1 MATAPSQ
8 RREPVQQRSRR
19 TVTRI
24 LDAAAAIIDE
34 SGVDAATT
42 RAIADRAEV
51 SYPSLY
57 RFFADREGILDRLV
71 ERHLAE
77 LDALAQTAEQTWEIT
92 SAADLVTRELDL
104 HVGYYREHPSVV
116 RLWMGG
122 RTSTTV
128 TRHVRARMRTLAERL
143 RASLIAAGFIP
154 ADTDLRAVLLSVE
167 LGDRVL
173 DLAFRE
179 PGELDEEII
188 DLGRAALIAYVEQV
202 LPR

>member
-42 RAIADRAEV
+42 RAIADRAGV

-57 RFFADREGILDRLV
+57 RFFADREEILDRLV
-71 ERHLAE
+71 ERHLVE
-77 LDALAQTAEQTWEIT
+77 LDALAQAAEQTWEIT
-92 SAADLVTRELDL
+92 SAAELVTRELDL
-104 HVGYYREHPSVV
+104 HVAYYGEHPSVV

-122 RTSTTV
+122 RTSPTV